1 MRCLFWVFIGG
12 VATVLN
18 LNILL
23 TRTKGFNG
31 GKMIVHL
38 VMMFLISILLVNLAT
53 ALLHEAEIRDEGIG
67 LVCLCALF
75 SCLDGIVLVFIG
87 GTLIYGG
94 FDKFYTICI
103 NIINEDVLYVWLL
116 LFFVAPL
123 AGMTHTAVHFI

>member
-1 MRCLFWVFIGG
+1 M
-12 VATVLN
+12 N

-23 TRTKGFNG
+23 TRTKAFNG
-31 GKMIVHL
+31 DKMIVHL

-53 ALLHEAEIRDEGIG
+53 ALLHEADKGG
-67 LVCLCALF
+67 NAVLLVCLCALF

-94 FDKFYTICI
+94 VDKFYTICI
-103 NIINEDVLYVWLL
+103 NLINEDVLYAWLL

>member
-1 MRCLFWVFIGG
+1 MVVIYIFLMLIISTLF
-12 VATVLN
+12 A
-18 LNILL
+18 
-23 TRTKGFNG
+23 
-31 GKMIVHL
+31 
-38 VMMFLISILLVNLAT
+38 NLAT
-53 ALLHEAEIRDEGIG
+53 TLLVEMDNNGVRMD

-94 FDKFYTICI
+94 VDKFYTICI
-103 NIINEDVLYVWLL
+103 NLINEDVLYAWLL